1 MFNNVH
7 GLYIVLIG
15 LFVGVVPSR
24 KECLGVVLAILGCIF
39 IIMDPKAS
47 RVASDSVDTT
57 DESYLP
63 AIIDLVS
70 AFFGALYFIMSARNV
85 KSMPVCLLI
94 LLMNMHTFVINS
106 CLAMYQN
113 PEIEIFS
120 TDV

>member
-85 KSMPVCLLI
+85 KSIPVCLLI